1 LAERFGEAALRIEFR
16 GENSIMQK
24 RTLLK
29 AVLASAAVAAAGN
42 AIAAGPRTAVIYFT
56 KTGHT
61 KALAEAV
68 RNFTG
73 ADLYRVETVKPY
85 PEEYREATKVVKDE
99 LEKGVIREL
108 KPLKVDLSAYD
119 VIVLATPTWWHH
131 VSMPLQTWIKGADLS
146 GKKVLTAN
154 THGGGGM
161 MHTREDFEKLLPKST
176 LGTHLTVYGAPAPHD
191 PTVEKWLIAN
201 GVI

>member
-1 LAERFGEAALRIEFR
+1 
-16 GENSIMQK
+16 MQK

-29 AVLASAAVAAAGN
+29 AILASVAAAAAGGASAAGSK
-42 AIAAGPRTAVIYFT
+42 TAVIYFS

-73 ADLYRVETVKPY
+73 ADLFRVETVEPY
-85 PEEYREATKVVKDE
+85 PEEYGEATKVVKDE
-99 LEKGVIREL
+99 LEKGVIRPI
-108 KPLKVDLSAYD
+108 KPLPVDLAAYD
-119 VIVLATPTWWHH
+119 VIVLASPTWWHH
-131 VSMPLQTWIKGADLS
+131 VSMPLQTWIRSADLS

-161 MHTREDFEKLLPKST
+161 MHTREDFEKLLPKSR

-191 PTVEKWLIAN
+191 PTVEKWLVAN